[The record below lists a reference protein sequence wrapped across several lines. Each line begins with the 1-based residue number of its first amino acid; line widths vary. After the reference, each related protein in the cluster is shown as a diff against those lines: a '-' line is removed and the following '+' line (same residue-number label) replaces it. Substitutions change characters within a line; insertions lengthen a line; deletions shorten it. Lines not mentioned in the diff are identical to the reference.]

1 MEENWENYGAEA
13 EAAADSDNS
22 GAATSTIVMIN
33 TPSRKK
39 PTKRSSLEEEDFLS
53 LLHGSDPVK
62 IELNRIQNEVKGLN
76 LIICLIC
83 FSNF

>member
-22 GAATSTIVMIN
+22 GAATSTIVMVN

>member
-13 EAAADSDNS
+13 EAAADSDDS